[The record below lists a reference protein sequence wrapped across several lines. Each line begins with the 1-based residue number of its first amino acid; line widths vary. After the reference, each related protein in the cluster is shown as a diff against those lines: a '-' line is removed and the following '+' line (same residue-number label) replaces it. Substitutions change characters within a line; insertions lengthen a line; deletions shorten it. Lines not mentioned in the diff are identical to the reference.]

1 MLKRAARLRAG
12 YSLRGRIKMTGF
24 SRRFSLFL
32 TAFVLALGLAGGA
45 AAQSF
50 AVTHAKI
57 SLIAENNSLQA
68 GQTAMLGVLFDLEKG
83 WHIYWVNPG
92 DSGEPAKI
100 QWQLPAGFQAKQI
113 RWPTPVRLG
122 AGKVIDYGYEG
133 RVLLPVPIQVPAD
146 YKAAKPVT
154 VSADIRYLICREV
167 CIPAKA
173 QASLAIPGANAASA
187 AADREL
193 FRSTFENSPKAW
205 PAGWKAQ
212 ATDGG
217 GFFGVSLETGM
228 SESKADFFPLEED
241 QIDNAAPQSVTPTA
255 RGAQIKLKK
264 SDQLTKPIGVLKG
277 VVVFGPGRAFEVW
290 APVPGKKPGKK

>member
-1 MLKRAARLRAG
+1 M
-12 YSLRGRIKMTGF
+12 SGF
-24 SRRFSLFL
+24 SRRFSLLL
-32 TAFVLALGLAGGA
+32 TVLLPAFGFARCA

-57 SLIAENNSLQA
+57 SLVAENNSLQA

-92 DSGEPAKI
+92 DSGEPPKI
-100 QWQLPAGFQAKQI
+100 QWQLPAGFQAKEI

-122 AGKVIDYGYEG
+122 TGTVIDYGYEG

-154 VSADIRYLICREV
+154 VSANVRYLICREV

-173 QASLAIPGANAASA
+173 QASLAIPAANAASA

-205 PAGWKAQ
+205 PAGWKAR
-212 ATDGG
+212 ATDDGG
-217 GFFGVSLETGM
+217 VFVVSLDTGM
-228 SESKADFFPLEED
+228 SETKAAFFPLEED
-241 QIDNAAPQSVTPTA
+241 QVDNAAKQGVTPTA
-255 RGAQIKLKK
+255 RGVQIKLKK
-264 SDQLTKPIGVLKG
+264 SDQLTKPISGLKG
-277 VVVFGPGRAFEVW
+277 VVVFGPGRAFDVS
-290 APVPGKKPGKK
+290 APVAAKK